1 MTQLSPEMKACI
13 DNCLSC
19 YATCFGMA
27 MNHCLEA
34 GGKHTEPAHFK
45 LMMACAEICRTSPFH
60 ADRHAAS
67 QAYVPRVRGNL
78 RAVRG
83 RLRTGRRHGG
93 LRGGLPSL
101 RRDLPRDGGL
111 TAPGREAL
119 VPSLLFRPLSS
130 DRRARCGAPPAGPV
144 ATALQPTVGY

>member
-45 LMMACAEICRTSPFH
+45 LMMACAEICRTSAHFMLIGTPH
-60 ADRHAAS
+60 HKHTCRECAEICEQCADDCERVGDMEECVEACRRCAESCRAMAA
-67 QAYVPRVRGNL
+67 
-78 RAVRG
+78 
-83 RLRTGRRHGG
+83 
-93 LRGGLPSL
+93 
-101 RRDLPRDGGL
+101 
-111 TAPGREAL
+111 
-119 VPSLLFRPLSS
+119 
-130 DRRARCGAPPAGPV
+130 
-144 ATALQPTVGY
+144 